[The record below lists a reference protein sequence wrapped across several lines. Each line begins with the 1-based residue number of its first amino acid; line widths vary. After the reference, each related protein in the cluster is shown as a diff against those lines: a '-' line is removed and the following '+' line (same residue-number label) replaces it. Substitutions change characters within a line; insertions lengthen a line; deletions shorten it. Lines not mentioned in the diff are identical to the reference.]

1 MDAEE
6 RACVCVR
13 CESLSLLIH
22 MYARFIEKK
31 KKKIFSYGQQQ
42 ELSERDEEDE
52 GHVRCGRVHT
62 ELSTTQSKIQVPE
75 FRTHC

>member
-1 MDAEE
+1 M
-6 RACVCVR
+6 
-13 CESLSLLIH
+13 CESLSLIFNVIYIPH
-22 MYARFIEKK
+22 THVYMYQKK